1 MNDKLKP
8 VLDKVKSVW
17 GGMSKRIRTLLIVG
31 ISVILVGSI
40 ALAVVL
46 NIQSRK
52 WLVLFPGMT
61 TEEASEV
68 YLELKNME
76 VETKLNSKGEI
87 EVKKDEWD
95 DLVYR
100 LAEKGYPQSA
110 PSYGTFFDNLKM
122 TMSEF
127 EKKQTLRFELQ
138 DRIQTTL
145 KRIDGVKGAIVTIS
159 LPEKTN
165 YVWKKDD
172 ADKATASVMLTLDN
186 PDRFTADQVS
196 AIKNI
201 VAYSAQQVKPEDVS
215 VVNAATGVELLGL
228 EEASNDV
235 FDDQTRM
242 NYLNMIKN
250 QYEENARRILAPIYG
265 EGEVIAVASVD
276 IDYDKVNEEV
286 KEYLTNEENEGV
298 KSDQYI
304 RYEADGV
311 VDPGGIVGEE
321 DNTDIPNY
329 GNLED
334 DLKSTDTP
342 EYERKT
348 EWAIGYILT
357 QKEKAQGAITDAS
370 ISVVVTTETGQLT
383 GAEQENIIQLVRNA
397 TNIDVEKISAS
408 ARLANTVAVPD
419 EIPGV
424 VDPDSTLAK
433 LLNTPWFKW
442 VLLGAAV
449 LLIILITLIIIAVN
463 KNAKKKIA
471 LAEAENLAQLESM
484 KKANEQEAEN
494 LKKTLEQAA
503 KEHSEA
509 SNATA
514 NEVKEFAKK
523 NPEIAAALIR
533 SMMKG

>member
-1 MNDKLKP
+1 M
-8 VLDKVKSVW
+8 
-17 GGMSKRIRTLLIVG
+17 
-31 ISVILVGSI
+31 
-40 ALAVVL
+40 
-46 NIQSRK
+46 
-52 WLVLFPGMT
+52 
-61 TEEASEV
+61 
-68 YLELKNME
+68 
-76 VETKLNSKGEI
+76 
-87 EVKKDEWD
+87 
-95 DLVYR
+95 
-100 LAEKGYPQSA
+100 
-110 PSYGTFFDNLKM
+110 
-122 TMSEF
+122 
-127 EKKQTLRFELQ
+127 
-138 DRIQTTL
+138 
-145 KRIDGVKGAIVTIS
+145 
-159 LPEKTN
+159 
-165 YVWKKDD
+165 
-172 ADKATASVMLTLDN
+172 
-186 PDRFTADQVS
+186 
-196 AIKNI
+196 
-201 VAYSAQQVKPEDVS
+201 
-215 VVNAATGVELLGL
+215 
-228 EEASNDV
+228 
-235 FDDQTRM
+235 
-242 NYLNMIKN
+242 
-250 QYEENARRILAPIYG
+250 
-265 EGEVIAVASVD
+265 
-276 IDYDKVNEEV
+276 
-286 KEYLTNEENEGV
+286 
-298 KSDQYI
+298 
-304 RYEADGV
+304 

-321 DNTDIPNY
+321 ENTDIPNY

-334 DLKSTDTP
+334 DLKSTETP

-449 LLIILITLIIIAVN
+449 LLIILITLIIVAVN